1 MKKMESNK
9 DLIKNALTL
18 ATEAHKGQKRKYTG
32 EDYINHPIEVS
43 KIIALLPNSTDEM
56 VAAALLHD
64 VVEDTEVTI
73 ETIVENFG
81 FQVAYL
87 VRGLTNIKFEC
98 KTKFNR
104 NSRYGMNAAKLFF
117 LNDYEIYTVKIA
129 DIINNISNVL
139 ECDRSFAI
147 PYLAEKK
154 YLFDSILSKNCDPTI
169 AKQFDDLFVSLYD
182 ELDSNEQNM
191 FNLHYGTK
199 ERAALY
205 EIGRRNYS
213 ITKER
218 VTVKRT
224 VEQLQPNDVL
234 FVLNGWYRVR
244 YLDFHGFSI
253 NVQLQREEDQLSYY
267 YDSTCMHISV
277 NKTLNALFDVEV
289 KNG

>member
-1 MKKMESNK
+1 MEKMESNK
-9 DLIKNALTL
+9 ELIKSALAF

-104 NSRYGMNAAKLFF
+104 NSRYGMNTAKLFF
-117 LNDYEIYTVKIA
+117 LNDFEVNTIKIA
-129 DIINNISNVL
+129 DIINNISNIL
-139 ECDRSFAI
+139 DNDRAFAVC
-147 PYLAEKK
+147 YLAEKK
-154 YLFDSILSKNCDPTI
+154 YLFDAILSKNCDPTI
-169 AKQFDDLFVSLYD
+169 AKKFDDLFVSLYD
-182 ELDSNEQNM
+182 ELDSDEQNM

-205 EIGRRNYS
+205 EIGRRNYL

-224 VEQLQPNDVL
+224 VEQLKPNDVL

-244 YLDFHGFSI
+244 YWDNHGFAI

-289 KNG
+289 KHG

>member
-1 MKKMESNK
+1 MKVIEQNN
-9 DLIKNALTL
+9 DLVKKALTF
-18 ATEAHKGQKRKYTG
+18 ATDYHQGQKRKYTN

-43 KIIALLPNSTDEM
+43 KLVARLSLSTNEM
-56 VAAALLHD
+56 IAAAVLHD
-64 VVEDTEVTI
+64 VVEDTSATI
-73 ETIVENFG
+73 EDIKAKFG
-81 FQVAYL
+81 FHVAYL
-87 VRGLTNIKFEC
+87 VSGLTNIKFEH
-98 KTKFNR
+98 KTKLNR

-277 NKTLNALFDVEV
+277 NKSLNALFDVEV
-289 KNG
+289 KHG